1 MFKHGKVICLR
12 TPTILLNLLLTA
24 FFIRGS
30 SVLDWYLSEIK
41 K

>member
-1 MFKHGKVICLR
+1 M
-12 TPTILLNLLLTA
+12 LNMEQSLACEHRQIHLNRLPIA
-24 FFIRGS
+24 FFVRVS